1 MRVLVLDSALAHRGA
16 AIVDDDAVVAQSGE
30 SVGQRTEATLPE
42 MAREVMRQAA
52 TDRIGQT
59 DETDQTGL
67 DLIAVTVGPGSF
79 TGIRSAL
86 ALAHGIGL
94 GLGVPVVGVTV
105 GEAIAEA
112 FPHLGNRDLWTVTG
126 GRRGH
131 VFLEREGAVVSLA
144 ADALPKPPRA
154 VAVAGDAALQAASRL
169 AAGGANVMLT
179 DARVPLP
186 ARRHAGTIGSRD
198 AQPLYVDPPEA
209 RPPEGG
215 LRPAPEADG
224 R

>member
-1 MRVLVLDSALAHRGA
+1 
-16 AIVDDDAVVAQSGE
+16 
-30 SVGQRTEATLPE
+30 
-42 MAREVMRQAA
+42 
-52 TDRIGQT
+52 
-59 DETDQTGL
+59 
-67 DLIAVTVGPGSF
+67 
-79 TGIRSAL
+79 
-86 ALAHGIGL
+86 
-94 GLGVPVVGVTV
+94 
-105 GEAIAEA
+105 
-112 FPHLGNRDLWTVTG
+112 VTG

-179 DARVPLP
+179 DARFPLP
-186 ARRHAGTIGSRD
+186 RHIATVAARRHAGTIGSRD